1 MRRGRADVVLKRP
14 TESRDAF
21 ARAAELAPKETW
33 PRVMQARALRSLA
46 GNRPTQESRA
56 LMRRVLALDP
66 NSIEALW
73 FVGHAEAAEG
83 NLEKAK
89 DYLDRALTQRPPTER
104 GTVRTRPH
112 AGTRGKEWC
121 TESG

>member
-1 MRRGRADVVLKRP
+1 MRISDWSSDVCSSDL
-14 TESRDAF
+14 
-21 ARAAELAPKETW
+21 L
-33 PRVMQARALRSLA
+33 VMQARALRSLA
-46 GNRPTQESRA
+46 GNRPTQESLA

-89 DYLDRALTQRPPTER
+89 DYLDRALAQLPPAERETLRQRALE
-104 GTVRTRPH
+104 
-112 AGTRGKEWC
+112 ALGK
-121 TESG
+121 TKADRKRVV